1 MSLSVQWATAVLGNG
16 LADYPAA
23 LEAARRAVEYGAVG
37 TAGLALPELVEA
49 AVRCG
54 ERATA
59 AEALA
64 LLQARTG
71 AAWPRVGPR
80 RRGIRPRSGD
90 RGRGRLPGGDRPP
103 RRRHPGRL
111 PRQGPPAVRGGLRR
125 QGLRREACTALR
137 RAHEPLS
144 DLGAEAFAER
154 AAGEL
159 RATGEQARSRT
170 SKASDQLTLQELH
183 IARLVADG
191 ATSKEVAA
199 KLFLSPRTVD
209 AHLRNIF
216 RKLGLTSR
224 RQLRDL
230 PDIR

>member
-1 MSLSVQWATAVLGNG
+1 VQWATAVLSNG

-23 LEAARRAVEYGAVG
+23 LKAAKQAVEYGAVG

-49 AVRCG
+49 AMRCG
-54 ERATA
+54 ETEVA
-59 AEALA
+59 AAALA
-64 LLQARTG
+64 SLQERTRAGRQAWGLGVEACARALVTEDESAYQEAIGLLDDSALVVYRARAQLLYG
-71 AAWPRVGPR
+71 EW
-80 RRGIRPRSGD
+80 
-90 RGRGRLPGGDRPP
+90 
-103 RRRHPGRL
+103 
-111 PRQGPPAVRGGLRR
+111 LRR
-125 QGLRREACTALR
+125 QGRRRDARSALR
-137 RAHEPLS
+137 SAHESLS
-144 DLGAEAFAER
+144 DLGVEAFAER

-170 SKASDQLTLQELH
+170 SKASDQLTMQVVH
-183 IARLVADG
+183 IARLVADA
-191 ATSKEVAA
+191 ATSTEVAA